1 MTHTSSPSYDV
12 HTLKTRSRVIAN
24 FVSNIA
30 VVATGVTRCKFM
42 LNDAFKLAVS
52 ENHTLEPNM
61 KWMAAGRERET
72 TDGQTDTVL
81 HIVRAMHI

>member
-1 MTHTSSPSYDV
+1 
-12 HTLKTRSRVIAN
+12 
-24 FVSNIA
+24 
-30 VVATGVTRCKFM
+30 M

-52 ENHTLEPNM
+52 ENHTLERNM